1 MNSNYN
7 RYTFEIG
14 ECTYGLLPIYE
25 TTNGIIGSTI
35 VEFLK
40 LHDNM
45 LENAFLKNKTVN
57 KVFQVVAEH
66 PDIIEDESGQERI
79 IKKNSL
85 FKVPIDVYQF
95 TLDMLRI
102 GTNKIQ

>member
-1 MNSNYN
+1 MDSNYN

-14 ECTYGLLPIYE
+14 QLRYKPLPIYE

-57 KVFQVVAEH
+57 KVF
-66 PDIIEDESGQERI
+66 
-79 IKKNSL
+79 
-85 FKVPIDVYQF
+85 
-95 TLDMLRI
+95 
-102 GTNKIQ
+102 